1 MRGFGRIGI
10 VALLLL
16 AVAVASPAAAQGQ
29 RIGQIKTATGQAF
42 VVRGGDRLP
51 AKIGDPVYESDVIET
66 GAPGSTIGITFID
79 NTVFS
84 TGPETQLALSQ
95 FRFDSSN
102 FRGEMLAEVKKGSL
116 SVVSGDITRANPG
129 AMKIRTPTAVLGV
142 SGTTFAVKV
151 Y

>member
-1 MRGFGRIGI
+1 MRPVRCTAFVTVFGAV
-10 VALLLL
+10 VAL
-16 AVAVASPAAAQGQ
+16 AAPAMAQGQ

-42 VVRGGDRLP
+42 VVRGEARLP

-66 GAPGSTIGITFID
+66 GAPGSSIGITFID

-84 TGPETQLALSQ
+84 TGPETQIALSQ
-95 FRFDSSN
+95 FRFDSNN
-102 FRGEMLAEVKKGSL
+102 FKGEMLADVKKGSL
-116 SVVSGDITRANPG
+116 SIVSGDITRSTPG
-129 AMKIRTPTAVLGV
+129 AMKIKTPTAILGV

>member
-1 MRGFGRIGI
+1 MRRIGPLAL
-10 VALLLL
+10 VVLLLL
-16 AVAVASPAAAQGQ
+16 AAIATPALADGQ
-29 RIGQIKTATGQAF
+29 RIGQIKTATGEAF
-42 VVRGGDRLP
+42 IVRGGARLP

-66 GAPGSTIGITFID
+66 GTAGSAIGLTFID

-84 TGPETQLALSQ
+84 TGPETQVALSQ

-102 FRGEMLAEVKKGSL
+102 SRGEMLADVKKGSL
-116 SVVSGDITRANPG
+116 SVVSGDITHSTPG
-129 AMKIRTPTAVLGV
+129 AMKIKTPTAILGV

>member
-1 MRGFGRIGI
+1 MLGFRRIGL
-10 VALLLL
+10 VALL
-16 AVAVASPAAAQGQ
+16 VVAAAAPALAEGQ
-29 RIGQIKTATGQAF
+29 RIGQIKTVTGQA
-42 VVRGGDRLP
+42 VIARGGERLP
-51 AKIGDPVYESDVIET
+51 AKIGDPVYESDMIET
-66 GAPGSTIGITFID
+66 GAAGSTIGITFID

-102 FRGEMLAEVKKGSL
+102 SRGEMLADVKKGSL
-116 SVVSGDITRANPG
+116 SVVSGDITRSTPG

>member
-1 MRGFGRIGI
+1 MLGFGRIGLI
-10 VALLLL
+10 ALLLS
-16 AVAVASPAAAQGQ
+16 AVAVTGPVLAQGQ
-29 RIGQIKTATGQAF
+29 RIGQIKTLSGQAV
-42 VVRGGDRLP
+42 VVRGGERLP
-51 AKIGDPVYESDVIET
+51 AKVGDPVYESDMIET

-102 FRGEMLAEVKKGSL
+102 FRGEMLADVKKGSL
-116 SVVSGDITRANPG
+116 SVVSGDITRSTPG

>member
-1 MRGFGRIGI
+1 MRRVRCTAFVTVFAAA
-10 VALLLL
+10 VAL
-16 AVAVASPAAAQGQ
+16 AATAMAQGQ

-42 VVRGGDRLP
+42 VVRGEARLP

-66 GAPGSTIGITFID
+66 GAPGSSIGITFID

-84 TGPETQLALSQ
+84 TGPETQIALSQ
-95 FRFDSSN
+95 FRFDSNN
-102 FRGEMLAEVKKGSL
+102 FRGEMLADVKKGSL
-116 SVVSGDITRANPG
+116 SIVSGDITRSTPG
-129 AMKIRTPTAVLGV
+129 AMKIKTPTAILGV

>member
-1 MRGFGRIGI
+1 MRGVGRIGF
-10 VALLLL
+10 
-16 AVAVASPAAAQGQ
+16 VAVVLMAIAAAAPALAQGQ

-42 VVRGGDRLP
+42 VVHGEARLP
-51 AKIGDPVYESDVIET
+51 AKAGDPVYESDMIDT
-66 GAPGSTIGITFID
+66 GAPGSTIGLTFID

-84 TGPETQLALSQ
+84 TGPETQVALSQ

-102 FRGEMLAEVKKGSL
+102 FKGEMLADVKKGSL
-116 SVVSGDITRANPG
+116 SVVSGDITRSTPG
-129 AMKIRTPTAVLGV
+129 AMKIKTPTAILGV

>member
-1 MRGFGRIGI
+1 MRGTWLPGLIMM
-10 VALLLL
+10 ALAAAAL
-16 AVAVASPAAAQGQ
+16 AGPASAQGQ

-42 VVRGGDRLP
+42 IVRGDARLP
-51 AKIGDPVYESDVIET
+51 AKAGDPVYESDMIET
-66 GAPGSTIGITFID
+66 GAPGSTIGLTFID

-84 TGPETQLALSQ
+84 TGPETQVALSQ

-102 FRGEMLAEVKKGSL
+102 FKGEMLADVKKGSL
-116 SVVSGDITRANPG
+116 SVVSGDITRATPG
-129 AMKIRTPTAVLGV
+129 AMKIKTPTAILGV